1 MRVQKKCAAKKEHCM
16 DPIANLLCCIRNGQ
30 QANKTYVS
38 VPYSKLTWI
47 IAHVLFKH
55 GYIAG
60 MGVRHHIPLFVGHVH
75 VGARKK
81 PYAARI
87 CLVLVSPVM
96 HGHMNKSLVRVS
108 SPKKRVYLPAHHLRN
123 SMSGYGFR
131 ILSTTKGIMTDLDA
145 IPQNL
150 GGEVLCACV

>member
-1 MRVQKKCAAKKEHCM
+1 M

-38 VPYSKLTWI
+38 VPYSKLAWI

-60 MGVRHHIPLFVGHVH
+60 MGMRHPIPLFVGHVH
-75 VGARKK
+75 HVYVGARKK

-87 CLVLVSPVM
+87 CLVLVSPATR
-96 HGHMNKSLVRVS
+96 GYLNKSLVRVS
-108 SPKKRVYLPAHHLRN
+108 SPKKRVYFKVHDLRN
-123 SMSGYGFR
+123 SMKSYGFR
-131 ILSTTKGIMTDLDA
+131 ILSTTKGIMTDIDA
-145 IPQNL
+145 CTQNL
-150 GGEVLCACV
+150 GGEILCACV